1 MLKKNLIIWLIISF
15 LFSIWSW
22 FWYNYYKIK
31 NEKPIIAK
39 IDIEN
44 WKDSKIIKNNWNNKK
59 DDSKELKKWKKYI
72 LLSWLPLSAKIQ
84 STLIVLYDIEDKT
97 FNYFPFNYY
106 VDKYKDKKDTGLWYL
121 EGEEILDFFKNKWL
135 NVIDFIEFDKDIVYK
150 LFIENMN
157 NDDEKYIINYITKDW
172 EKKSIP
178 IPSKEWFFELLAKM
192 NTSNFQNLE
201 NLQHQF
207 ILLLKDKGFLKEYI
221 DWNIENTNLYQQWK
235 LLSLTEKNFP
245 KKLINGKTLSV
256 DENYDYLNAL
266 INWTVS
272 DYIIKR
278 KKEIKEIKEIKE
290 DPIIKKKK
298 TLKEKIAELKSKKK
312 KSLKEKLLEQRNK
325 NK

>member
-1 MLKKNLIIWLIISF
+1 
-15 LFSIWSW
+15 
-22 FWYNYYKIK
+22 
-31 NEKPIIAK
+31 
-39 IDIEN
+39 
-44 WKDSKIIKNNWNNKK
+44 
-59 DDSKELKKWKKYI
+59 
-72 LLSWLPLSAKIQ
+72 
-84 STLIVLYDIEDKT
+84 
-97 FNYFPFNYY
+97 
-106 VDKYKDKKDTGLWYL
+106 
-121 EGEEILDFFKNKWL
+121 
-135 NVIDFIEFDKDIVYK
+135 
-150 LFIENMN
+150 
-157 NDDEKYIINYITKDW
+157 
-172 EKKSIP
+172 
-178 IPSKEWFFELLAKM
+178 M